1 MPDNTNNKRRF
12 TIWRMAATVIAI
24 GGMIIELITSTAFI
38 GLIGVVIAMII
49 LKRETTIWGWGIRR
63 TDNGNP

>member
-1 MPDNTNNKRRF
+1 
-12 TIWRMAATVIAI
+12 MAATVIAI